1 MSLFLQLE
9 NKAKHWPGQ
18 INHRVAA
25 FSLWSGHVLS
35 LQVACFSHSA
45 VWALCSIPDLSP
57 SLTYLPLFS
66 SYLQK
71 NLLYIQSVEALP
83 PIAVYLKF
91 CVLHKVSPDSLSQ
104 ASPFLTHLSLLFC
117 GPFLHPAL
125 HVGRCRW
132 PPTWLENAWRKD
144 ISGSSQ
150 SLSIASKYSWTS
162 TNLIL
167 NLPRMGGRVSV
178 FCIFLFQFR
187 NCRSPASYLKKMGS
201 SSPLLSCTAKIA
213 FHHIYENSPL

>member
-1 MSLFLQLE
+1 MW
-9 NKAKHWPGQ
+9 A
-18 INHRVAA
+18 
-25 FSLWSGHVLS
+25 LWSI
-35 LQVACFSHSA
+35 A
-45 VWALCSIPDLSP
+45 DLSP
-57 SLTYLPLFS
+57 SLT
-66 SYLQK
+66 
-71 NLLYIQSVEALP
+71 SV
-83 PIAVYLKF
+83 V
-91 CVLHKVSPDSLSQ
+91 
-104 ASPFLTHLSLLFC
+104 LSLCLCLVLICRKTSFISSLLKPYLLLQSISNSVSSTKSLLILSARHL
-117 GPFLHPAL
+117 PFLHTWVSLLRSISSLSAL
-125 HVGRCRW
+125 HVGCCHW